1 MDDTAL
7 LDYHSGSFLPKK
19 RLALESCKVQ
29 EAEQNIKEEQ
39 RGKKKFQSV
48 CEALFRLLDAVEV
61 RAIHYS
67 VPQGERGLSRG
78 C

>member
-1 MDDTAL
+1 M
-7 LDYHSGSFLPKK
+7 HLPAKK
-19 RLALESCKVQ
+19 RLALESYKVQ

-61 RAIHYS
+61 RTIHYS
-67 VPQGERGLSRG
+67 VPQGEKGLSRG